1 MNLRGRGGAGFAAQ
15 LRSAAISVSANIAE
29 GNGRPSRTEYLRF
42 LGIASGS
49 LREAES
55 HLMVALE
62 IGLGDERQI
71 HRALKVAA
79 QTGQLLRAL
88 VKRLRARQ

>member
-1 MNLRGRGGAGFAAQ
+1 MTGLRAQ
-15 LRSAAISVSANIAE
+15 LCRAAISISANIAE
-29 GNGRPSRTEYLRF
+29 GNGRPSRAEYLRF

-49 LREAES
+49 LREVES

-62 IGLGDERQI
+62 IGAAP
-71 HRALKVAA
+71 ALQLSHALRVAA

-88 VKRLRARQ
+88 IKRLRAGEQ